1 MPHVHLNR
9 TAGARRGMTYVGI
22 SERSVSEGHE
32 RLQKRA
38 LRQKKTLVRAAKM
51 LARSEDWRAAGEE
64 FAVLF
69 RRWKAAGS
77 AGRAHDEK
85 LWQSF
90 KAAADQFHERRAKH
104 FAELARVAKAKAT
117 AKQKLI
123 AEAEKLSS
131 ISDYEVAKGQ
141 FSDIMVRWRE
151 TGHAGR
157 HENELWEKFVAA
169 RQAMYNATAEDRRGR
184 QSEYVQRVEARI
196 AGHREMIG
204 KLRAERRELALRRRG
219 LMPGWVGQEM
229 AEEFDSRTGE
239 IDKYIEERERWL
251 DEDTQRV
258 ARAMVG
264 QDEVS
269 VSEFYQRLT
278 STDA

>member
-1 MPHVHLNR
+1 
-9 TAGARRGMTYVGI
+9 
-22 SERSVSEGHE
+22 
-32 RLQKRA
+32 
-38 LRQKKTLVRAAKM
+38 
-51 LARSEDWRAAGEE
+51 
-64 FAVLF
+64 
-69 RRWKAAGS
+69 
-77 AGRAHDEK
+77 
-85 LWQSF
+85 
-90 KAAADQFHERRAKH
+90 
-104 FAELARVAKAKAT
+104 
-117 AKQKLI
+117 
-123 AEAEKLSS
+123 
-131 ISDYEVAKGQ
+131 
-141 FSDIMVRWRE
+141 MVRWRE

-229 AEEFDSRTGE
+229 AEEFDSRTEE
-239 IDKYIEERERWL
+239 IDGYIEERERWL

>member
-1 MPHVHLNR
+1 
-9 TAGARRGMTYVGI
+9 MTYVGI
-22 SERSVSEGHE
+22 SQRSVSEGRE
-32 RLQKRA
+32 RLQKRT
-38 LRQKKTLVRAAKM
+38 LRQKKKIVRDAKL

-77 AGRAHDEK
+77 AGRAYDDK
-85 LWQSF
+85 LWQAF

-104 FAELARVAKAKAT
+104 FAELARIAKAKAA

-123 AEAEKLSS
+123 AEAEQLSS
-131 ISDYEVAKGQ
+131 ISDYKIAKSK

-157 HENELWEKFVAA
+157 HENELWTRFVAA

-196 AGHREMIG
+196 VGHREMIA
-204 KLRAERRELALRRRG
+204 KLKSQRRELALRRKG
-219 LMPGWVGQEM
+219 LMPGWVGEEM
-229 AEEFDSRTGE
+229 AEEFDWRAEE
-239 IDKYIEERERWL
+239 IDGYIEERERWL
-251 DEDTQRV
+251 DEDTARV

-264 QDEVS
+264 QEEVS
-269 VSEFYQRLT
+269 VSEFYEYVT
-278 STDA
+278 SAGA